1 MGADLGMGLGGAD
14 DDGSHAGPVDRSD
27 PAAHKPTVKK
37 AATKKSP
44 AAQGSKPKKGSQP
57 KKKIPVKKA
66 ARKSDAPA
74 TVTVKAK
81 RMSGWD
87 FATWRVA
94 SDDPVM
100 RSTIIGLLLLD
111 SAPDWDTLVERFDRA
126 SRTAVVLRQKVVEG
140 PLGYEAP
147 RMVVDPDFDLSF
159 HLRRFR
165 MPARSRWAD
174 ILEDARRQSMTD
186 FDRDRPLWRVTLLEG
201 LADGKAAV
209 LVKLHHAIAD
219 GQGAV
224 MLGAA
229 LFDFT
234 PEGADLGPMPPE
246 PTAEELDQS
255 GFVDVMV
262 RDNLGW
268 VAKSAGDVV
277 RGLGPA
283 ALAAM
288 RDPGAMA
295 TRVLQTTGSILRLT
309 KIPLGPLSPLM
320 THRSINYH
328 FDTFDMRLEDIK
340 NYAKRNEATINDV
353 FLAAIAEGLGE
364 YHRRMGKPVE
374 RLRVNMP
381 ISLRTPGKSSVDN
394 AVTIAR
400 FELPVAQS
408 NPIEVME
415 EVGRTVARWRKEPAL
430 AMSDQLAELSR
441 LIPPE
446 LISAVAQ
453 ASDLTASNVP
463 GVPVPV
469 WLAGARVSRMYP
481 LVATIGAAV
490 NVTMLTY
497 DGVAS
502 IGVSTDDAAVDDR
515 EEIIRCLRMGFR
527 TVVGKPVATG
537 TPLTRRRT
545 SKS

>member
-1 MGADLGMGLGGAD
+1 MAESQS
-14 DDGSHAGPVDRSD
+14 GSGEAAPEEPVVVEPR
-27 PAAHKPTVKK
+27 
-37 AATKKSP
+37 
-44 AAQGSKPKKGSQP
+44 
-57 KKKIPVKKA
+57 
-66 ARKSDAPA
+66 
-74 TVTVKAK
+74 
-81 RMSGWD
+81 RMSSWD

-100 RSTIIGLLLLD
+100 RSTIIGLLLLET
-111 SAPDWDTLVERFDRA
+111 APDWDRLVDRFDRA
-126 SRTAVVLRQKVVEG
+126 TRNITVLRQKVVEG
-140 PLGYEAP
+140 PSGYETP
-147 RMVVDPDFDLSF
+147 RMVIDPDFDLSF

-174 ILEDARRQSMTD
+174 VLEDCRRQSMTD

-201 LADGKAAV
+201 LPEGKAA
-209 LVKLHHAIAD
+209 LIIKLHHAIAD

-234 PEGADLGPMPPE
+234 EEGVDLGPMPPE
-246 PTAEELDQS
+246 PVPVELDS
-255 GFVDVMV
+255 ASFVDAVV

-268 VAKSAGDVV
+268 AARTVSDFV

-283 ALAAM
+283 SLAAM
-288 RDPGAMA
+288 KDPGAMA
-295 TRVLQTTGSILRLT
+295 QRVVRTAGSILRFT

-320 THRSINYH
+320 IERSINYH
-328 FDTFDMRLEDIK
+328 FDTFDMEFASIRAA
-340 NYAKRNEATINDV
+340 AKTNGATANDV
-353 FLAAIAEGLGE
+353 FLAGIAEGLGE
-364 YHRRMGKPVE
+364 YHRRMGKPVY

-381 ISLRTPGKSSVDN
+381 ISLRKPGSTSPDN

-400 FELPVAQS
+400 FELPVSQHSPADLMQ
-408 NPIEVME
+408 
-415 EVGRTVARWRKEPAL
+415 EVGDIVRKWRKEPAL
-430 AMSDQLAELSR
+430 QLADELAELSR
-441 LIPPE
+441 LVPPE

-469 WLAGARVSRMYP
+469 WLAGAPVKRMYP

-497 DGVAS
+497 NGIAS
-502 IGVSTDDAAVDDR
+502 VGVSTDDAAVDDR
-515 EEIIRCLRMGFR
+515 EELIRCLRSGFR
-527 TVVGKPVATG
+527 TVTGKPVLPG
-537 TPLTRRRT
+537 TPLTKRRVRKPEIDSAKPT
-545 SKS
+545 KPTKPTKPAKPAKP